1 MEFSLLG
8 GPTENR
14 TPISGMQNQCSTIEP
29 WALAGDSGLVP
40 SLMRQYKGF
49 LGLFPEANLGS
60 WVGGQMEQTEHE
72 NVVFENV
79 PF

>member
-1 MEFSLLG
+1 
-8 GPTENR
+8 
-14 TPISGMQNQCSTIEP
+14 
-29 WALAGDSGLVP
+29 
-40 SLMRQYKGF
+40 MRQYKGF